1 MDFVYKVI
9 AYTTIA
15 CLIGLAMVFYD
26 YLTHDKKKKK

>member
-9 AYTTIA
+9 AYVLVA
-15 CLIGLAMVFYD
+15 CLFGFGVVVYD